1 MTGQKFT
8 DTFVSREH
16 LFSIGTEEASGKHY
30 VSIPVSNGMVDYE
43 AYYEIDGA
51 TFAQFSNDVEAAL
64 VFAGRCR
71 GHEMDDLLI
80 VKPGRI
86 RGNPI

>member
-30 VSIPVSNGMVDYE
+30 VSIPVSNGMVDHE
-43 AYYEIDGA
+43 EYYEINEA

-64 VFAGRCR
+64 VFVGRCR
-71 GHEMDDLLI
+71 RRELDDLLI